1 MGFLTGK
8 RAKNKAFQWLQQ
20 SFGPMA
26 QQQAAQGRQLLDI
39 YQGGLGLGSNEAFN
53 AGLDRF
59 RQGTGYQ
66 NILNETMRG
75 VTGNAAARGLL
86 NSGAALREYQNRSAE
101 LADRTYQNYLA
112 QVLGGAQTATGNA
125 QNFAGLIGQAGQV
138 GPTQG
143 ALGGI
148 GALGQG
154 IGGFAALSDRRLKT
168 NIKRVGTRKDGL
180 GLYEYTLKT
189 TGDRQIGVMAD
200 EVAQLRPEALGPVV
214 EGYATVRY
222 DLL

>member
-1 MGFLTGK
+1 
-8 RAKNKAFQWLQQ
+8 
-20 SFGPMA
+20 MA

-39 YQGGLGLGSNEAFN
+39 YQGGLGIGSDEAFN
-53 AGLDRF
+53 AGLERF
-59 RQGTGYQ
+59 KQSSGYQ
-66 NILNETMRG
+66 NILNSAMRG
-75 VTGNAAARGLL
+75 VTASGAARGLL
-86 NSGAALREYQNRSAE
+86 NSGAALREYQNRSVD

-112 QVLGGAQTATGNA
+112 QILGGSQTATGNA
-125 QNFAGLIGQAGQV
+125 QGFGGLIGSAGQV

-143 ALGGI
+143 IA
-148 GALGQG
+148 GAIGQG
-154 IGGFAALSDRRLKT
+154 VGAAASAGAFSDRRLKT
-168 NIKRVGTRKDGL
+168 NIQRVGTRKDGL

-189 TGDRQIGVMAD
+189 TGERQIGVMAD

>member
-1 MGFLTGK
+1 MSFLTGK
-8 RAKNKAFQWLQQ
+8 RAKNKAFQWLQS

-39 YQGGLGLGSNEAFN
+39 YQGGLGIGSDEAFN
-53 AGLDRF
+53 AGLERF
-59 RQGTGYQ
+59 KQSSGYE
-66 NILNETMRG
+66 NILNSAMRG
-75 VTGNAAARGLL
+75 VTAEAASRGLL
-86 NSGAALREYQNRSAE
+86 NSGAALRRYQDRSVD

-112 QVLGGAQTATGNA
+112 QILGASQQATGSA

-168 NIKRVGTRKDGL
+168 NIQRVGTRKDGL

-189 TGDRQIGVMAD
+189 TGERQIGVMAD

-214 EGYATVRY
+214 DGFASVRY

>member
-8 RAKNKAFQWLQQ
+8 RAKNRAFQWLQS

-26 QQQAAQGRQLLDI
+26 QQQAQQGQQFLGA
-39 YQGGLGLGSNEAFN
+39 YQSGLGFGDPTAFN
-53 AGLDRF
+53 EGLNRF
-59 RQGTGYQ
+59 KQSSGYQ
-66 NILNETMRG
+66 NILNEAMRG
-75 VTGNAAARGLL
+75 VTANAAARGLL
-86 NSGAALREYQNRSAE
+86 NSGAAIRAYQDRSAD

-112 QVLGGAQTATGNA
+112 QVLGGAQTTMGNA

-154 IGGFAALSDRRLKT
+154 IGGFASLFGRR
-168 NIKRVGTRKDGL
+168 
-180 GLYEYTLKT
+180 
-189 TGDRQIGVMAD
+189 
-200 EVAQLRPEALGPVV
+200 
-214 EGYATVRY
+214 
-222 DLL
+222 